1 MIVSKHTFESR
12 RMSRAFASER
22 IVEEDEVVVPES
34 EESVVDSKKVFINNV
49 NSYHG
54 NHIARVGLLIQIQS

>member
-1 MIVSKHTFESR
+1 
-12 RMSRAFASER
+12 MSRAFASER